1 MKGLAERRE
10 ECSLFSCFREGVLSV
25 LRSREGG
32 AGDTE
37 ERKEEAKCLRSLGRG
52 DEKEWRLLPGGG
64 GICGRGEGRSD

>member
-1 MKGLAERRE
+1 MKCLAERRE

-37 ERKEEAKCLRSLGRG
+37 ERKEEAKCLRSLGWG
-52 DEKEWRLLPGGG
+52 DE
-64 GICGRGEGRSD
+64 